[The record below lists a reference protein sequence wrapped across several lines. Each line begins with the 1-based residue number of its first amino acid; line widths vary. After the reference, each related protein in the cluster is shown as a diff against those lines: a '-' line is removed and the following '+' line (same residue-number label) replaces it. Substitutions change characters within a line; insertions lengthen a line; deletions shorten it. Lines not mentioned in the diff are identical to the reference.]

1 MFHVTPSTL
10 AESARESFRSVVMY
24 VRNQQIDKALLY
36 NIVLIFNF
44 VQLFYINDCMLD
56 QTITTACSGAIGYQ
70 SEFNIVII
78 ICLSN

>member
-1 MFHVTPSTL
+1 VFHVTPSTL

-56 QTITTACSGAIGYQ
+56 QTITTAWSGAIGYQ